1 MEKEKLNMYLQD
13 LIHQRFSETNLQKVM
28 NGTFGKNVELNF
40 VDDEYL
46 LNGEDYR
53 IDFYCEDIVGS
64 IWYLPTRDEDIF
76 IITEIGLD

>member
-1 MEKEKLNMYLQD
+1 
-13 LIHQRFSETNLQKVM
+13 M
-28 NGTFGKNVELNF
+28 NCTFCKNVEIDI

-46 LNGEDYR
+46 LHGEDYR